1 MSSDAKPIAIGAD
14 HGGFDLKQHLIKWLG
29 ERGHSAL
36 DCGTFDKNPC
46 DYPVIASEV
55 AGRVSDGRCDRGIM
69 IDGAGIGSAMA
80 ANKFPGVRAAL
91 CYDLS
96 SARNSRE
103 HNDANVLTLG
113 ALLIG
118 TGLAEQIVDA
128 WLSTP
133 CTAERHLRRVAMIGE
148 IERDKMMSAG
158 QAHECASR
166 RESAADE
173 SAAPRQRVSEDLKNL
188 SNEDIER
195 IAARILELAGPT
207 GFGQM
212 CSCCG
217 HDCRGHCAE
226 KNPAAVREFL
236 AAGAG
241 RIGHGLGGGPIAS
254 DVAKYIDHTLLKPDA
269 TYAQIEQLCREAGQY
284 GFASVCINPSY
295 VKLAASLLRGT
306 TVHVCTVCGFPLGTH
321 VPEIKAL
328 EARRSIR
335 EGATEIDMVINIGA
349 LKSGDDEMVLRD
361 IKSVVDACKDGGA
374 ICKVII
380 ECALLTDDEK
390 VRACQIAKRAR
401 ADFVKTSTG
410 FASGGATAADVALM
424 TEAVAGTRMGVKAAG
439 GIRSYEDLK
448 QMVAAGATRIG
459 ASAGVAIVKE
469 AKGNAETS
477 KSPAAAGQLHVKTSA
492 PASAKAGGEK
502 Y

>member
-1 MSSDAKPIAIGAD
+1 MSVDIKPIAIGAD
-14 HGGFDLKQHLIKWLG
+14 HGGFDLKTHLIKWLG
-29 ERGHSAL
+29 DRGHL
-36 DCGTFDKNPC
+36 IEDCGTFDKTAC
-46 DYPVIASEV
+46 DYPVIAGEV
-55 AGRVSDGRCDRGIM
+55 AARVSDGRCGRGIM
-69 IDGAGIGSAMA
+69 IDGAGIGSCMA

-91 CYDLS
+91 AYDIS

-118 TGLAEQIVDA
+118 TGLAEQIVEV
-128 WLSTP
+128 WLSTQ
-133 CTAERHLRRVAMIGE
+133 CTADRHLRRVAMISD
-148 IERDKMMSAG
+148 IERDKMVTAPT
-158 QAHECASR
+158 AAPECECR
-166 RESAADE
+166 HESAPAE
-173 SAAPRQRVSEDLKNL
+173 APRQNVMDDVKNL
-188 SNEDIER
+188 SSEDIER
-195 IAARILELAGPT
+195 IAARIIELAGPS
-207 GFGQM
+207 GFGHA

-217 HDCRGHCAE
+217 SDCRGHCAE

-241 RIGHGLGGGPIAS
+241 RIGHGLGGGPIPT

-269 TYAQIEQLCREAGQY
+269 TYAQVEQLCREAAQY

-295 VKLAASLLRGT
+295 VKMSAGLLKGT
-306 TVHVCTVCGFPLGTH
+306 SVQVCTVCGFPLGTH
-321 VPEIKAL
+321 VAEIKAL

-349 LKSGDDEMVLRD
+349 LKSGDDDVVFRD
-361 IKSVVDACKDGGA
+361 IKAVVDSCKDGGA

-380 ECALLTDDEK
+380 ECALLNDDEK

-424 TEAVAGTRMGVKAAG
+424 SEAVAGTRMGVKAAG
-439 GIRSYEDLK
+439 GIRSYDDLK

-469 AKGNAETS
+469 AKG
-477 KSPAAAGQLHVKTSA
+477 SPAA
-492 PASAKAGGEK
+492 PASGVKAGSDK

>member
-1 MSSDAKPIAIGAD
+1 MKTDALPIAIGSD
-14 HGGFDLKQHLIKWLG
+14 HGGFELKQHLIKWLS
-29 ERGHSAL
+29 ERGYAVE
-36 DCGTFDKNPC
+36 DCGTFDKSAC
-46 DYPVIASEV
+46 DYPAIASQV
-55 AGRVSDGRCDRGIM
+55 ASRISDGRAARGIM
-69 IDGAGIGSAMA
+69 IDGAGIGSCMV

-91 CYDLS
+91 AYDLS
-96 SARNSRE
+96 SASNSRE

-118 TGLAEQIVDA
+118 TGLAEQIVEI
-128 WLSTP
+128 WLATA
-133 CTAERHLRRVAMIGE
+133 CTAERHLRRVAMIGD
-148 IERDKMMSAG
+148 IERDKMTGAP
-158 QAHECASR
+158 HECACQKPTGVP
-166 RESAADE
+166 ETP
-173 SAAPRQRVSEDLKNL
+173 APTQTSMDDLKNL
-188 SNEDIER
+188 SAEDIDR
-195 IAARILELAGPT
+195 IAARILELGGPS
-207 GFGQM
+207 GFGHT

-217 HDCRGHCAE
+217 SDCRGHCVE
-226 KNPAAVREFL
+226 KNPGAVREFL

-241 RIGHGLGGGPIAS
+241 RIGYGLGGGPIPT
-254 DVAKYIDHTLLKPDA
+254 DVSKFIDHTLLKPDA
-269 TYAQIEQLCREAGQY
+269 TYAQVDQLCREAAQF

-295 VKLAASLLRGT
+295 VKQAAKHLKGT
-306 TVHVCTVCGFPLGTH
+306 PVHVCTVCGFPLGTH
-321 VPEIKAL
+321 VPEVKGL

-349 LKSGDDEMVLRD
+349 LKSGDDDLVFRD
-361 IKSVVDACKDGGA
+361 IKAVVDSCKDGGA

-424 TEAVAGTRMGVKAAG
+424 SQAVAGTRMGVKAAG
-439 GIRSYEDLK
+439 GIRSYDDLK

-469 AKGNAETS
+469 AKGAAPPAMA
-477 KSPAAAGQLHVKTSA
+477 PAAQSGG
-492 PASAKAGGEK
+492 AK